1 MWLRLASS
9 PLIVFT
15 VNKIQEYQA
24 FYILAKSKIN

>member
-15 VNKIQEYQA
+15 VSKIQEYQV
-24 FYILAKSKIN
+24 FYFLAKSKIN